1 MNLLIIGVIL
11 CALWWFFFRKKRASK
26 IDLRKRSEDIVVPVV
41 ESNELKYNLTS
52 NNYPL
57 YDESK
62 SNWYREVNVPF
73 FWERKTHVQGEMT
86 GKYYGE
92 YLPNV
97 NDQPIYHITI
107 YEATIH
113 PINSDK
119 CSCINGE
126 KIFCEGIHK
135 HEEGDFADFEKP
147 VFFDKSQLPEKFTLL
162 LPNDQLEYKIDIN
175 GLTMYNVQYLRHL
188 HQKENKEV
196 FGTVKCVVK
205 GYFSDVI
212 EEKRLQRE
220 YKPLAEQVS
229 QPSFPNAIPQ
239 GNPLGP
245 KPSGNHV
252 FEDGGNTGSSN
263 IFRAGLGSRQLSN
276 GNWEKKNSYIRNG
289 NTRNSNTGNKY
300 ADTGISW
307 VFVLL
312 ALIFLL
318 IIIPGLKFLIPIIAV
333 ILLLTLVPGKI
344 WEWFFKI
351 IGFLYLASIVGLI
364 GWTVFNSF
372 QKNLAPL
379 IEIPKYIVAS
389 PTIKPA
395 PKPVMEESINNN
407 NRDTVLRF
415 SKEWKD
421 YSGAEYSGSYY
432 IFKSDYQKSKS
443 NKNALFGS
451 NQRANYNF
459 IVHKIKEFDQNKLDG
474 VYKMFDSL
482 ATARNLTRLQFASM
496 VMAFVQDYNY
506 SLILPQECDPT
517 IYSDY
522 FVKNYLTKNNGS
534 CIPNEPFGLLTP
546 LETIATSNAD
556 CDTRTLLIYTILSKY
571 GYDLVMLSSDLYG
584 HSLIGINLP
593 YYGSNYFIY
602 GNTKYAL
609 VETTAPAARPAYIP
623 SEIANRNN
631 WYISL
636 KSK

>member
-11 CALWWFFFRKKRASK
+11 CALWWFFFRKKRAPK
-26 IDLRKRSEDIVVPVV
+26 IDFRKRSEDIVVPVV

-62 SNWYREVNVPF
+62 SNWYREVSVPF

-97 NDQPIYHITI
+97 NDQSIYHITI
-107 YEATIH
+107 YEAKIR

-119 CSCINGE
+119 CSCINVE
-126 KIFCEGIHK
+126 KTYCEGIHK
-135 HEEGDFADFEKP
+135 HDEGDFADFEKP

-162 LPNDQLEYKIDIN
+162 FPNDQLEYRIDIN

-188 HQKENKEV
+188 HQKDNKEV

-205 GYFSDVI
+205 GYFSDII
-212 EEKRLQRE
+212 EENRLYRE
-220 YKPLAEQVS
+220 YKPLTEKVL

-239 GNPLGP
+239 GNPSVP
-245 KPSGNHV
+245 KSSGIHV
-252 FEDGGNTGSSN
+252 FEDGGNTGGSN
-263 IFRAGLGSRQLSN
+263 SFRAALGSSLSSN
-276 GNWEKKNSYIRNG
+276 GNWEKKILYSG
-289 NTRNSNTGNKY
+289 SSSTGNNY

-307 VFVLL
+307 IFVLL
-312 ALIFLL
+312 ALLLLL
-318 IIIPGLKFLIPIIAV
+318 IIIPGLKFLIPIIAI
-333 ILLLTLVPGKI
+333 ILLFTLVPGKI
-344 WEWFFKI
+344 WAWFFKI
-351 IGFLYLASIVGLI
+351 IGLLYLASIVGLI
-364 GWTVFNSF
+364 GWTIFNSL
-372 QKNLAPL
+372 QENIAPL

-389 PTIKPA
+389 PTVKPA
-395 PKPVMEESINNN
+395 PQQVIEKSVNNN
-407 NRDTVLRF
+407 TSDTIFRF

-421 YSGAEYSGSYY
+421 YSGAAYSGTYY
-432 IFKSDYQKSKS
+432 IYKSDYQRSKN
-443 NKNALFGS
+443 NKHSLFGS
-451 NQRANYNF
+451 NQRSNYNF
-459 IVHKIKEFDQNKLDG
+459 IVHKIKEFDQDKLDG
-474 VYKMFDSL
+474 VYEMFDSL

-496 VMAFVQDYNY
+496 IMAFVQDYNY

-517 IYSDY
+517 MYSDY

-534 CIPNEPFGLLTP
+534 CIPNEPFGLMTP

-623 SEIANRNN
+623 NEIANMNN